1 MENVYTSLGTIKI
14 TEIIDNPDGTCNIEF
29 DIDDKFKKN
38 IIEKFN
44 WGEWSDEK
52 FQKLV
57 LEALELAVKNKPV
70 DRIED

>member
-1 MENVYTSLGTIKI
+1 MENVFTTLGTIKI
-14 TEIIDNPDGTCNIEF
+14 LEIKDNPDGTANIEF
-29 DIDDKFKKN
+29 DISDEFKKN
-38 IIEKFN
+38 IIEKFG

>member
-1 MENVYTSLGTIKI
+1 MQNVLTSLGTLKI
-14 TEIIDNPDGTCNIEF
+14 LEIIDNPDGTCNIVF
-29 DIDDKFKKN
+29 DIDDEFKKN
-38 IIEKFN
+38 VIEKFG